1 MLAGEGQVQP
11 SMPGFTV
18 ERGTKGWSGPQALA
32 ILHSRLR
39 HRPFQKSSGHFS
51 ERGPQG
57 TKPWIQECLTRLV
70 QKAENQCSGMYW
82 CCRVTVQAGDTCR
95 LDTDGAFGYAKLYC
109 AGSDTS
115 WGLGR
120 VRGSLAGP
128 SRPALVPSCGS
139 AYLSDEPLPGRG

>member
-1 MLAGEGQVQP
+1 MLAGEGQLQP
-11 SMPGFTV
+11 SMPRFTV
-18 ERGTKGWSGPQALA
+18 ERGTMGWSGPKALA

-70 QKAENQCSGMYW
+70 QEAEN
-82 CCRVTVQAGDTCR
+82 QAGDTCR
-95 LDTDGAFGYAKLYC
+95 LDMEGAFGYPKLYC

-115 WGLGR
+115 WGLGG
-120 VRGSLAGP
+120 VSGSLSGP